1 MASMITN
8 LPPAPLLTDA
18 RGAFD
23 AKTAAF
29 TQALPAFGAEAN
41 ALAGEVWALYA
52 AFLAESASPMA
63 RSTSATSMAIRT
75 GAKAFTVLAGKGFVA
90 GQPVLISSTSI

>member
-52 AFLAESASPMA
+52 AFLSALFPLFLFLCFFC
-63 RSTSATSMAIRT
+63 
-75 GAKAFTVLAGKGFVA
+75 AF
-90 GQPVLISSTSI
+90 ISLRPLVWLW